1 MGFPYPVKWFFC
13 TEYARERLDSSESES
28 LAAKMKMNEVFI
40 GPVQGETG
48 IEGLRLDFNFG
59 LRLEIPAGNWHVRV
73 SDADSGCTIFEDD
86 LSATVLQSVE
96 AYYVRWQIDVA
107 RDGIFVF
114 SHTFD
119 ASGQNVFFIFRSTM
133 LGDALAL
140 FPYVREWQRVRGSRV
155 SYFAPDNLQGLLQ
168 RLYPDIP
175 LYRRVPDN
183 TYATYFLT
191 AGINGPADL
200 PTDGR
205 LMPLWQA
212 GRLLLDL
219 PRPIMFSDVSSW
231 PPPRREIME
240 PYVCISVQASVVR
253 KGWLYPGGWE
263 RVTEYLKQLGYRV
276 LCIDK
281 ERMAESE
288 DGISKMPEQAEDFTG
303 NHPLTARA
311 DLLYHADFFIGLGS
325 GLAWLARTVG
335 CPVIMISGFSY
346 PWTEFPTPYRIFNR
360 LVCNG
365 CYNDIHSKFLSKG
378 CRYPRKSKRWMEC
391 SRTISPA
398 MVIEA
403 IDRLRDD
410 NRKDDACNG

>member
-13 TEYARERLDSSESES
+13 TEYARARLNSSESES
-28 LAAKMKMNEVFI
+28 LAEKMKMNEVFI

-73 SDADSGCTIFEDD
+73 SDADSGCAIFEDD
-86 LSATVLQSVE
+86 LSETVLQSVE
-96 AYYVRWQIDVA
+96 VYYVRWQIDVA
-107 RDGIFVF
+107 RDGIYIF

-119 ASGQNVFFIFRSTM
+119 ASGQNVFFIFRNTT

-155 SYFAPDNLQGLLQ
+155 SYFAPDNLQGILQ

-175 LYRRVPDN
+175 LHRHVPGN

-200 PTDGR
+200 PMDGR

-219 PRPIMFSDVSSW
+219 PRPVMFSDVSSW
-231 PPPRREIME
+231 PPPHRDIME

-263 RVTEYLKQLGYRV
+263 RVTDYLKQLGYRV

-281 ERMAESE
+281 ERTAESK
-288 DGISKMPEQAEDFTG
+288 DGINRMPEQAEDFTG

-365 CYNDIHSKFLSKG
+365 CYNDIHSKYLSKG
-378 CRYPRKSKRWMEC
+378 CKYTKKSKRWMEC

-410 NRKDDACNG
+410 KRKDDACNG